1 MILPLLVLEKQI
13 IYPNLPLVV
22 IVSRQKDIDMINDIL
37 KSRDKTL
44 VAALKKEDL
53 PEGSSPEKYIF
64 DTGVISLVTKLMNYD
79 DNYRIIIQGRKRV
92 RINKIVEEEKFTKAE
107 VFSIEDS
114 NETGVET
121 EALHR
126 SLQNTFI
133 DLIEETPAIP
143 QELKIVIK
151 EIDKPGSLADFVSMH
166 INMDISDRQ
175 KILETPDVRE
185 RIRFVLEKVIDELEI
200 ARVASKIRKDVEEK
214 AEDSRKEY
222 FLREQMKAIKKEL
235 GEKDDSIREISDLRE
250 KIQNTNLSEE
260 ALKACQKEVERL
272 NQMPPASAEYSVS
285 RTYIDW
291 ILDLPWGIS
300 TKDKANIRNAK
311 NILDADHYDLKDVK
325 ERILEFIAVRKLK
338 SDVKSPIICFLGP
351 PGVGKTSLGQS
362 IAKTLGRK
370 FVRFS
375 LGGIRDEA
383 EIRGHRRTYVG
394 AMPGRIIQGI
404 RRAESS
410 NPLFMLDEIDKL
422 GVDFRGDPASALL
435 EVLDPEQNFSFR
447 DHYLDLSFDLSKVLF
462 IMTANTTATIPPAL
476 LDRME
481 IIELPGY
488 TNEEKIEIAKQHLL
502 PRQIRENGL
511 EDKNI
516 FFENEAIQTLISN
529 YTFEAGVR
537 NLERN
542 IASVCR
548 KIAKK
553 IASTSSQKS
562 KLSTVTGKTITKLLG
577 PPRHVHEKKL
587 DSPQTGIST
596 GLAWT
601 PNGGEI
607 LFIESIFM
615 PGKGNLI
622 LTGQL
627 GDVMKESAMAAL
639 TYLKSIMENKSGPD
653 DFFKDKD
660 FHIHVPAGAIP
671 KDGPSAGVAIV
682 SALYSRINGIKLK
695 NDVAMTG
702 EITLSGRVLPVG
714 GIENKVLAAKRSGI
728 NTVILPKDNAAD
740 FSQIP
745 PEKKKGIK
753 PIFVD
758 SIEKVLKNITYRKEE
773 KIDKRSSK
781 AGKRNNKRRKA

>member
-1 MILPLLVLEKQI
+1 MLDKQI

-22 IVSRQKDIDMINDIL
+22 IVSGQKDIDMINEIL

-44 VAALKKEDL
+44 VAVLKKENNEEGL
-53 PEGSSPEKYIF
+53 PLENYVYE
-64 DTGVISLVTKLMNYD
+64 TGVISLVTKLMNYD

-92 RINKIVEEEKFTKAE
+92 RLQKIFDKDKYSKAE
-107 VFSIEDS
+107 VVSIDDT

-121 EALHR
+121 DALHR

-166 INMDISDRQ
+166 INMDITDRQ

-200 ARVASKIRKDVEEK
+200 AKVASKIRKDVEEK

-235 GEKDDSIREISDLRE
+235 GEKDDSAREIGEIQE
-250 KIQNTNLSEE
+250 KMQKILLTEE
-260 ALKACQKEVERL
+260 AKKACEKEIERI

-291 ILDLPWGIS
+291 ILDLPWGVY

-311 NILDADHYDLKDVK
+311 SILDSDHYDLKDVK

-338 SDVKSPIICFLGP
+338 NDVKSPIICFLGP

-404 RRAESS
+404 RRAESA

-435 EVLDPEQNFSFR
+435 EVLDPEQNSGFR

-462 IMTANTTATIPPAL
+462 IMTANSTATIPPAL

-488 TNEEKIEIAKQHLL
+488 TTEEKIEIARIHLL
-502 PRQIRENGL
+502 PRQLNENGL
-511 EDKNI
+511 DGKNI
-516 FFENEAIQTLISN
+516 NFSNEAIESIISN

-542 IASVCR
+542 ISRICR

-553 IASTSSQKS
+553 IASSSTLEMTAS
-562 KLSTVTGKTITKLLG
+562 EITKQSITKFLG
-577 PPRHVHEKKL
+577 PPRQIHEKKL
-587 DSPQTGIST
+587 PVPQVGIST

-639 TYLKSIMENKSGPD
+639 TYLKATIVKKDGNQ

-682 SALYSRINGIKLK
+682 SALYSRINNIKLK
-695 NDVAMTG
+695 NEVAMTG

-714 GIENKVLAAKRSGI
+714 GIENKVLAAKRSGVK
-728 NTVILPKDNAAD
+728 TVILPRDNAAD

-745 PEKKKGIK
+745 TEKKKGIK
-753 PIFVD
+753 PIFVE
-758 SIEKVLKNITYRKEE
+758 SIDKVLKYVIHTKGE
-773 KIDKRSSK
+773 
-781 AGKRNNKRRKA
+781 

>member
-1 MILPLLVLEKQI
+1 MLDKQI

-22 IVSRQKDIDMINDIL
+22 IVSGQKDIDMINEIL

-44 VAALKKEDL
+44 VAVLKKENNEEGL
-53 PEGSSPEKYIF
+53 PLENYVYE
-64 DTGVISLVTKLMNYD
+64 TGVISLVTKLMNYD

-92 RINKIVEEEKFTKAE
+92 RLQKIFDKDTYSKAE
-107 VFSIEDS
+107 VVSIDDT

-121 EALHR
+121 DALHR

-166 INMDISDRQ
+166 INMDITDRQ

-200 ARVASKIRKDVEEK
+200 AKVASKIRKDVEEK

-235 GEKDDSIREISDLRE
+235 GEKDDSAREIGEIQE
-250 KIQNTNLSEE
+250 KMQKTLLTEE
-260 ALKACQKEVERL
+260 AKKACEKEIERI

-291 ILDLPWGIS
+291 ILDLPWGVY

-311 NILDADHYDLKDVK
+311 SILDSDHYDLKDVK

-338 SDVKSPIICFLGP
+338 NDVKSPIICFLGP

-394 AMPGRIIQGI
+394 AMPGRIVQGI
-404 RRAESS
+404 RRAESA

-435 EVLDPEQNFSFR
+435 EVLDPEQNSGFR

-481 IIELPGY
+481 IIELSGY
-488 TNEEKIEIAKQHLL
+488 TTEEKIEIARIHLL
-502 PRQIRENGL
+502 PRQLKENGL
-511 EDKNI
+511 DGKNI
-516 FFENEAIQTLISN
+516 SFSNEAIETIISN

-542 IASVCR
+542 ISRICR

-553 IASTSSQKS
+553 IASSSALETTAS
-562 KLSTVTGKTITKLLG
+562 EITKQSITKFLG
-577 PPRHVHEKKL
+577 PPRQIHEKKL
-587 DSPQTGIST
+587 PVPQVGIST

-639 TYLKSIMENKSGPD
+639 TYLKATVVKKDGSQ

-682 SALYSRINGIKLK
+682 SALYSRINNIKLK
-695 NDVAMTG
+695 NEVAMTG

-714 GIENKVLAAKRSGI
+714 GIENKVLAAKRSGVK
-728 NTVILPKDNAAD
+728 TVILPKDNAAD

-745 PEKKKGIK
+745 AEKKKGIK
-753 PIFVD
+753 PIFVE
-758 SIEKVLKNITYRKEE
+758 SIDKVLKYVIHTKGE
-773 KIDKRSSK
+773 
-781 AGKRNNKRRKA
+781 

>member
-1 MILPLLVLEKQI
+1 MALEKQL

-22 IVSRQKDIDMINDIL
+22 VVSSQQDIDMINEIL
-37 KSRDKTL
+37 KSRDKSL
-44 VAALKKEDL
+44 VAALKKENF
-53 PEGSSPEKYIF
+53 EAGSPKEDQIYDI
-64 DTGVISLVTKLMNYD
+64 GVVSLVTKLMNYD
-79 DNYRIIIQGRKRV
+79 ENYRIIIQGRKRV
-92 RINKIVEEEKFTKAE
+92 RLQKIFDGGKYSKAE
-107 VFSIEDS
+107 CVAVDDTHESGI
-114 NETGVET
+114 ET

-126 SLQNTFI
+126 SLQNAFI

-143 QELKIVIK
+143 PELKMVIK

-166 INMDISDRQ
+166 INMDLKERQ
-175 KILETPDVRE
+175 KILETTNVRD
-185 RIRFVLEKVIDELEI
+185 RLKFVLEKVTDELKI
-200 ARVASKIRKDVEEK
+200 AKVASKIRRDVEEK

-222 FLREQMKAIKKEL
+222 FLREQMRAIKKEL
-235 GEKDDSIREISDLRE
+235 GEKDENARDIGEIQE
-250 KIQNTNLSEE
+250 KMEKVALTEE
-260 ALKACQKEVERL
+260 ARKACEKEIERL

-291 ILDLPWGIS
+291 ILDLPWNLY
-300 TKDKANIRNAK
+300 TKDKANLRNAK
-311 NILDADHYDLKDVK
+311 KILDSDHYDLKEVK

-338 SDVKSPIICFLGP
+338 NDVKSPIICFLGP

-404 RRAESS
+404 RRAESA

-435 EVLDPEQNFSFR
+435 EVLDPEQNSTFR

-488 TNEEKIEIAKQHLL
+488 TNFEKIQIAKIHLL
-502 PRQIRENGL
+502 PKQLKENGL
-511 EDKNI
+511 DDKNLN
-516 FFENEAIQTLISN
+516 FKNEAIETIIAN

-542 IASVCR
+542 IANICR

-553 IASTSSQKS
+553 IASSPSIEKKEIQ
-562 KLSTVTGKTITKLLG
+562 ITKKSVEAFLG
-577 PPRHVHEKKL
+577 PPRQIHEKKL
-587 DSPQTGIST
+587 PAPQAGIST

-607 LFIESIFM
+607 LFIESVFM
-615 PGKGNLI
+615 PGKGSLI

-627 GDVMKESAMAAL
+627 GEVMKESAMAAL
-639 TYLKSIMENKSGPD
+639 TYLKSTMKSKD
-653 DFFKDKD
+653 AKQDFFINND
-660 FHIHVPAGAIP
+660 FHVHVPAGAIP
-671 KDGPSAGVAIV
+671 KDGPSAGVAIF
-682 SALYSRINGIKLK
+682 SSLYSKINNVKLK
-695 NDVAMTG
+695 NDIAMTG
-702 EITLSGRVLPVG
+702 EITLTGRVLPVG
-714 GIENKVLAAKRSGI
+714 GIENKVLAAKRAGI
-728 NTVILPKDNAAD
+728 FNVILPKENSAD
-740 FSQIP
+740 FSQISV
-745 PEKKKGIK
+745 EKKKGVK
-753 PIFVD
+753 PFYVD
-758 SIEKVLKNITYRKEE
+758 SIEKVLKHVICKKGE
-773 KIDKRSSK
+773 
-781 AGKRNNKRRKA
+781 

>member
-1 MILPLLVLEKQI
+1 M
-13 IYPNLPLVV
+13 V

-37 KSRDKTL
+37 KLRDKTL
-44 VAALKKEDL
+44 VAALKRENL
-53 PEGSSPEKYIF
+53 PEGSSPENYIY

-175 KILETPDVRE
+175 KILDTPDVRE

-200 ARVASKIRKDVEEK
+200 AKVASKIRKDVEEK

-235 GEKDDSIREISDLRE
+235 GEKDDSVREISDLRV
-250 KIQNTNLSEE
+250 KIQNTDLSEE
-260 ALKACQKEVERL
+260 ARKACEKEVERL

-291 ILDLPWGIS
+291 ILDLPWGIF

-311 NILDADHYDLKDVK
+311 SILDADHYDLKEVK

-338 SDVKSPIICFLGP
+338 NDVKSPIICFLGP

-462 IMTANTTATIPPAL
+462 IMTSNATATIPPAL

-502 PRQIRENGL
+502 PRQINENGL
-511 EDKNI
+511 EDKKV
-516 FFENEAIQTLISN
+516 FFEDKALQTIISD

-553 IASTSSQKS
+553 IASSSSQNS
-562 KLSTVTGKTITKLLG
+562 KLSPVTGKIITKLLG

-639 TYLKSIMENKSGPD
+639 TYLKSIMEEKSGSN

-682 SALYSRINGIKLK
+682 SALYSRINGVKLK

-745 PEKKKGIK
+745 PEKKKGVK

-758 SIEKVLKNITYRKEE
+758 SIDKVLRNITYRKEE